1 MERQISLREANQHLS
16 RYVDAVQQ
24 GHEII
29 ITRRG
34 HPVARLVGMTCQK
47 VLSPDQQAARKRSLE
62 RMQRGYSLGGQP
74 VRRNSP
80 TSRTPVNRD
89 KWSAG

>member
-16 RYVDAVQQ
+16 RYIEAVQE

-34 HPVARLVGMTCQK
+34 EPVARLVGVTYPK
-47 VLSPDQQAARKRSLE
+47 VLNANQQAARKRSLE
-62 RMQRGYSLGGQP
+62 RMLRGYSLEGQP
-74 VRRNSP
+74 IRRDELYE
-80 TSRTPVNRD
+80 R
-89 KWSAG
+89 